1 MHPPP
6 CHGQAEIAYEVA
18 RAAQQ
23 RPCNTARTACRARHN
38 ITTAAAA
45 ATARNNAP
53 PTRHPSDKSHH
64 TKTPR
69 RPPPQKANAADAKCV
84 ASRGGTVVPVA

>member
-53 PTRHPSDKSHH
+53 PHAASARDEGHN
-64 TKTPR
+64 TKT
-69 RPPPQKANAADAKCV
+69 
-84 ASRGGTVVPVA
+84 